1 MEPIGIINLSRVGIA
16 HHGLFWWAMPTLLQR
31 SNISPIDIFIIFIKT
46 MDKIIDSNSHQIDIS
61 LFLQE
66 ITPIQAETLFGGYC
80 PSLQGYPDTYTNDI
94 AEIMN
99 QSKKPTKGADN
110 KYSNQKINT
119 IDKSKKTYLN
129 GVEIPRKGKTVAISF

>member
-1 MEPIGIINLSRVGIA
+1 MIFENIKFS
-16 HHGLFWWAMPTLLQR
+16 WAIPTLLQK
-31 SNISPIDIFIIFIKT
+31 SNISPIDIFIIFMKT
-46 MDKIIDSNSHQIDIS
+46 MDKIMDSNNHQIDIS

-94 AEIMN
+94 TEIMN
-99 QSKKPTKGADN
+99 QSKKQTKDTDN

-129 GVEIPRKGKTVAISF
+129 GVELPRKGKTVAVSF